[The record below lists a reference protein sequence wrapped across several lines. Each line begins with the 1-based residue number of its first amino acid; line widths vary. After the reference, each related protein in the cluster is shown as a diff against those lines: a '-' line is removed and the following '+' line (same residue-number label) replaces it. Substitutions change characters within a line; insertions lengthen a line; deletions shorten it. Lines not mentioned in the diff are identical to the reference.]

1 MSYIS
6 PDTNLTMSDVQLLRT
21 MRVLK
26 LISKRRTDPF
36 RHGVKVHLFVT
47 GHDICTVSALIY
59 YLNAIPQ
66 PNRTAKQPPFI
77 NR

>member
-1 MSYIS
+1 MLEAVFCTALFSDSLGVEYLRMSYIS

-36 RHGVKVHLFVT
+36 
-47 GHDICTVSALIY
+47 
-59 YLNAIPQ
+59 
-66 PNRTAKQPPFI
+66 
-77 NR
+77 